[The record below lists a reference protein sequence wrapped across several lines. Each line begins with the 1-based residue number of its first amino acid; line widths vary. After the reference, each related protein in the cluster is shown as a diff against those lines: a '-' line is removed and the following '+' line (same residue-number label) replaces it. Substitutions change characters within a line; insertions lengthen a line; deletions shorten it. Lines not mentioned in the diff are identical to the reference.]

1 MSEATNGGR
10 GRPPTP
16 TDAAADRK
24 ARWDHAV
31 GYSGLRHDK
40 IAALVGRSH
49 SRVRHYCSRAGAVPP
64 EDAVAVL
71 EAHCRERIEREM
83 ERLRS
88 ASAMAVT
95 DEDIEA
101 IRRGRDQVF
110 AGDVYDMDDVLA
122 ELDDFISSGQSDL
135 PAR

>member
-1 MSEATNGGR
+1 MTRATKGGR

-16 TDAAADRK
+16 DADAADRK

-64 EDAVAVL
+64 EDVIAVL
-71 EAHCRERIEREM
+71 EAFCRDR
-83 ERLRS
+83 
-88 ASAMAVT
+88 A
-95 DEDIEA
+95 
-101 IRRGRDQVF
+101 RR
-110 AGDVYDMDDVLA
+110 
-122 ELDDFISSGQSDL
+122 ELDRLAG
-135 PAR
+135 